1 MSTPDRLLYFDNAAT
16 TYPKPE
22 SVLQAVTRCM
32 RESGGNPGRGSHVMA
47 LRAAEEIYVCRETV
61 AEMFGAE
68 GAECVVFTMNTTYAL
83 NIALKSAVRRGDHV
97 LISSMDHNAVLRPVA
112 ALAAA
117 GIISYSIFSARGTD
131 AEILSDIRA
140 KIRPNTRILIAAHLP
155 NIVNSALPI
164 AEIGALCRQRGITFI
179 VDGAQSAGHLPSD
192 VRRMGI
198 DLLCVPGHKGLYG
211 VQGCGMIVCG
221 SDAFAGW
228 RTLIEGGS
236 GAHSLEITMP
246 DVLPERYEAGTLPT
260 PAIAG
265 LAAGIRFVKQQGI
278 AALHRRECELWRR
291 LYTDLSAMTNVR
303 LYDSTPGSVLLF
315 NIDGVSPAD
324 VSEQLNRRGICV
336 RSGYHCAPMAHKMLG
351 SGSDGGVRV
360 SFGAFHTERDVRR
373 LRDEIWRIAS
383 ETK

>member
-22 SVLQAVTRCM
+22 SVMQAVTRCM

-47 LRAAEEIYVCRETV
+47 LRAAEEIYACRETA
-61 AEMFGAE
+61 AELFGAE
-68 GAECVVFTMNTTYAL
+68 SAECVVFTMNTTYAL

-97 LISSMDHNAVLRPVA
+97 LISSMEHNAVLRPVA

-117 GIISYSIFSARGTD
+117 GAISYSVFSARGTD

-140 KIRPNTRILIAAHLP
+140 KIRPNTRVLITAHIP
-155 NIVNSALPI
+155 NIANSALPI
-164 AEIGALCRQRGITFI
+164 AEIGTLCRQRGITFI
-179 VDGAQSAGHLPSD
+179 VDGAQSAGHLPID

-198 DLLCVPGHKGLYG
+198 DLLCVPGHKRLYG

-221 SDAFAGW
+221 SDAFTRG
-228 RTLIEGGS
+228 RTLVEGGS
-236 GAHSLEITMP
+236 GAHSLELTMP

-278 AALHRRECELWRR
+278 AALHRRECELWRQ
-291 LYTDLSAMTNVR
+291 LYTDLSAMPTAR

-324 VSEQLNRRGICV
+324 VSEQLNSRGICV
-336 RSGYHCAPMAHKMLG
+336 RSGYHCAPMAHKTLR
-351 SGSDGGVRV
+351 SGEGGGIRV
-360 SFGAFHTERDVRR
+360 SFGAFHTEKDVRR
-373 LRDEIWRIAS
+373 LRDEIWTIAR
-383 ETK
+383 KAK